1 MTYFAKYRNR
11 LDLSEWMIHFVHQR
25 TGSETLSELATI
37 AANEGFEMDSRYH
50 DYYDEDGNKKYI
62 LDEYVDNEYRID
74 NDASG
79 FDVLKKIL
87 HDGFIHSGWS
97 MRKGSPTVYGPV
109 SAVCFTEMPL
119 YALVEYAKA
128 RGQVSGYVGEYGIA
142 FKRNELYAAGARPVI
157 YGLTSDPV

>member
-79 FDVLKKIL
+79 FDVLTHI
-87 HDGFIHSGWS
+87 
-97 MRKGSPTVYGPV
+97 
-109 SAVCFTEMPL
+109 AVTRHVTP
-119 YALVEYAKA
+119 
-128 RGQVSGYVGEYGIA
+128 
-142 FKRNELYAAGARPVI
+142 
-157 YGLTSDPV
+157 